1 MKCKKI
7 AKTSHPISKCRIW
20 MVFSPLFALS
30 VIRQFLHHSHHIFP
44 TAIFFALSWRF
55 CVKKHRACSWGESK
69 GRKGRKRDMGFLC
82 KNHAMLYSKELN
94 NIWKIT
100 KNVLHF
106 KNYQK
111 YLTFQK
117 LPKMSHIK
125 KITKNIAYLFFK
137 NYQKYLRSKV
147 LIFQKFEF
155 SRQKWQ
161 KFHL

>member
-1 MKCKKI
+1 MPKMINFGKFFENLKLPVKQCYQTSYVDMKCMNI
-7 AKTSHPISKCRIW
+7 AESR
-20 MVFSPLFALS
+20 VFSPLFALS

-111 YLTFQK
+111 YLTLEKLPKIIWHLKNYQKNLIDEK
-117 LPKMSHIK
+117 LPKMSHI
-125 KITKNIAYLFFK
+125 
-137 NYQKYLRSKV
+137 
-147 LIFQKFEF
+147 
-155 SRQKWQ
+155 
-161 KFHL
+161 